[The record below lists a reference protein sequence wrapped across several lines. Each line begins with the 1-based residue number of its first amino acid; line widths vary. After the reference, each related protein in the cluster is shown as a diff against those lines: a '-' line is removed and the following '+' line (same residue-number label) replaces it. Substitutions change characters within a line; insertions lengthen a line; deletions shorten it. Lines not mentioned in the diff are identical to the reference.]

1 MVSRMPSSWRNRETE
16 VLKLIAYPSDEAEA
30 RLTHIG
36 TRRLGA
42 NPELEKKVL
51 EILQT
56 VRAQGDDALLHYTR
70 QFDAPDMT
78 ASRLTVTEDEIRA
91 AYEAVDAGFLSILR
105 EALHNVGVFHRQQ
118 LHPSHFS
125 TNPDGTFL
133 GQMVRPVAAA
143 GLYIPGGKGGETPL
157 ISSVLMNGVPA
168 KIAGVKDLALLTPPR
183 RDGSIN
189 PHLLVAAREVGVTRI
204 HKLGSAWAVAA
215 LAYGTPSIRRVDV
228 IVGPGNIYVALAKK
242 LVSGEVGIDLIA
254 GPSEILVI
262 ADHRANPAYAA
273 ADLLGQAEH
282 DAMASSVLIT
292 TDRSMAAKTMECLED
307 QLSRLPRREIAR
319 EALERYGALFLVDH
333 LEEAMALAN
342 RIAPEHLELQ
352 IQDPWAYLG
361 KIEHAGA
368 VFLGDCTPEAV
379 GDYYAG
385 PNHVLPT
392 AGTARFASA
401 LGVENFIKRTSVISY
416 SRAALD
422 RDAPAIMRL
431 AELEGLEA
439 HAASVRVRMERQ
451 D

>member
-1 MVSRMPSSWRNRETE
+1 M
-16 VLKLIAYPSDEAEA
+16 LKAIAYPSEEAEV
-30 RLTHIG
+30 RLAHIA

-42 NPELEKKVL
+42 DLSLEKKVL
-51 EILQT
+51 EIIET
-56 VRAQGDDALLHYTR
+56 VRREGDEALLAYTR
-70 QFDAPDMT
+70 QFDAPEMVKDQ
-78 ASRLTVTEDEIRA
+78 LTVGENEIRA
-91 AYEAVDAGFLSILR
+91 AYEAVDADFLEILR
-105 EALHNVGVFHRQQ
+105 KAIVNVDSFHRRQ
-118 LHPSHFS
+118 LHPSHF
-125 TNPDGTFL
+125 TTWPDGTFL

-157 ISSVLMNGVPA
+157 ISSVLMNGIPA
-168 KIAGVKDLALLTPPR
+168 RIAGVKDLALTTPPR
-183 RDGSIN
+183 HDGSVN
-189 PHLLVAAREVGVTRI
+189 PHLLVAASEVGVTRI
-204 HKLGSAWAVAA
+204 HKAGSAWAIAA
-215 LAYGTPSIRRVDV
+215 LAFGTESVPRVDV
-228 IVGPGNIYVALAKK
+228 IVGPGNVYVALAKK
-242 LVSGEVGIDLIA
+242 LVAGEVGIDLLA

-262 ADHRANPAYAA
+262 ADHRAKPDYVA

-282 DAMASSVLIT
+282 DPMASAVMIT
-292 TDRSMAAKTMECLED
+292 TDSSMAERTAESLRKQLAK
-307 QLSRLPRREIAR
+307 LPRREIAQ
-319 EALERYGALFLVDH
+319 EALDRYGAIFLVQDTDQAV
-333 LEEAMALAN
+333 LLAN

-352 IQDPWAYLG
+352 IEDPWSYLG

-401 LGVENFIKRTSVISY
+401 LGVENFLKRTSVLSY

-431 AELEGLEA
+431 AELEGLQA
-439 HAASVRVRMERQ
+439 HAASVRVRIE